1 MWEIYSIGDA
11 QFLSDVLTAVA
22 LVTGTG
28 DFLDMLRV
36 GMLLCVLLVMIQ
48 ALRSGGRSIDLG
60 QIVIAWLVYATCFAP
75 PARVAVTSVYD
86 GTVRVVG
93 NVPLGI
99 AALGSIVS
107 KVGFSTTRL
116 METAFSTPA
125 MTSQGYGA
133 ALEVLK
139 RVRVHGLSTTN
150 MGGAN
155 SPVGGSDFAQSWVN
169 YIKECTIRGIHTG
182 HVSPNALRRSANFM
196 DALRFESDVF
206 GTQVRVGAGAQNATC
221 SEAHTLLRDFTL
233 VTALPAY
240 QGVMYRVLG
249 LASAAEVDGAVSNAL
264 SALGVM
270 GVSETDFQISAL
282 LVPLYDEAVTQDYAE
297 THRAA
302 YATMVQDAVRARN
315 AQWMAQQSVFDSYVR
330 PMLTF
335 LEGFGYAA
343 LPILAVLMVM
353 GSFGIVLAGR
363 YVQMLFWIQLWMP
376 VLAIVNLYLHN
387 AVSGALDTIASGGNP
402 LTSMAGLVQSDDVL
416 TRWLAVGG
424 MVAASTPVLALF
436 LATGAISAL
445 SGVAGRLST
454 GENITPEVAGPRTVR
469 TPFGRFDFA
478 AANTWDPIAGTRTTG
493 SERVLPSF
501 GFSRESSASVES
513 ARTASQTAQE
523 AFRSV
528 LSRNF
533 AQLFQQGRQ
542 ATSGETITENE
553 NAQRGEFQNLVE
565 QRLGNVAENLSR
577 DLGISRQQALSLT
590 AAGALSSM
598 AGRRLSGE
606 VAAAATSGVTLS
618 QNQLQQA
625 STAIQAAI
633 EQSGGLTAS
642 LSSALARD
650 ISQGRSS
657 QALSQLSAGE
667 QQELSRSAERVVSTS
682 QSYQEAQR
690 NTTSSSTRENISAQD
705 AVQAILRSRPAQEML
720 QTRLTQAGLAGVAH
734 AYSRAHPELAG
745 YFGSQ
750 RGAEIYAGLRALE
763 GMTGLEN
770 RQPSN
775 LQRDLMQRSMNE
787 VLSTALGTRLQTPTG
802 ASLNEGLSDATPAAP
817 GAVVPG
823 GQAGFISRRSGVAD
837 SVTSAVDR
845 PLTPPDM
852 PNAHGN
858 NVSANVARAPQ
869 AFGSTISQVRAAEQS
884 AAAALQDRS
893 LMDRLRT
900 DLPNFFAGQGY
911 AAYRWLADGSLSS
924 LMRERAEWARG
935 QGLTEAQAELYAWRA
950 ATPTLQPME
959 SGLRAV
965 AQVMPSVGN
974 AVFGQEQNLEQRV
987 RDEAQR
993 MGMDPSNVIGLLRDA
1008 SRQDQD
1014 HAANPLGQVRLM
1026 NERRGA
1032 NAPAALS
1039 DGLRGGR

>member
-1 MWEIYSIGDA
+1 MWEIYSIGEA

-28 DFLDMLRV
+28 DFRDMIRV

-48 ALRSGGRSIDLG
+48 ALRGGGRSIDLG

-150 MGGAN
+150 MGAAN
-155 SPVGGSDFAQSWVN
+155 SPVGGSDFAQSWIN

-182 HVSPNALRRSANFM
+182 HVSPNTLRRSANFM
-196 DALRFESDVF
+196 DALRFQSDVF

-233 VTALPAY
+233 ATALPAY
-240 QGVMYRVLG
+240 QRVIYRVLG

-264 SALGVM
+264 SALGVT

-297 THRAA
+297 THRAV

-387 AVSGALDTIASGGNP
+387 AVSGALDTISSGGNP

-454 GENITPEVAGPRTVR
+454 GENVTPEVAGPRTVR

-478 AANTWDPIAGTRTTG
+478 AANNWDPIAGTRTTG

-501 GFSRESSASVES
+501 SFSRESSASVES

-523 AFRSV
+523 AFRAV

-533 AQLFQQGRQ
+533 AQMFQEGRQ
-542 ATSGETITENE
+542 ATSGETVTESE
-553 NAQRGEFQNLVE
+553 SVRRGEFQSMVE
-565 QRLGNVAENLSR
+565 QRLGSVADSIARTHGITREQALALSTR
-577 DLGISRQQALSLT
+577 AAASTAAGRPLSASAAAEASSSIGISHQQAL
-590 AAGALSSM
+590 
-598 AGRRLSGE
+598 E
-606 VAAAATSGVTLS
+606 
-618 QNQLQQA
+618 A

-633 EQSGGLTAS
+633 QQNRGLQADLT
-642 LSSALARD
+642 SALARD

-667 QQELSRSAERVVSTS
+667 QQELSRSAERVVSTN

-690 NTTSSSTRENISAQD
+690 NTTGTGTRENVAAQD

-720 QTRLTQAGLAGVAH
+720 QTRLTQAGLAGVAY
-734 AYSRAHPELAG
+734 AYSRAHPEFAG

-763 GMTGLEN
+763 GMTGLES

-775 LQRDLMQRSMNE
+775 LERDLMQRGMHE
-787 VLSTALGTRLQTPTG
+787 VLSTALGTRWQTPTG
-802 ASLNEGLSDATPAAP
+802 ASLNEGLSDAAPAAP

-823 GQAGFISRRSGVAD
+823 GQAGFTARHSGVAG
-837 SVTSAVDR
+837 SVGSSVGD
-845 PLTPPDM
+845 PLTRPDM
-852 PNAHGN
+852 RTEHGRNVDANA
-858 NVSANVARAPQ
+858 ARAPQ
-869 AFGSTISQVRAAEQS
+869 AFGSTISQVRAAEQA
-884 AAAALQDRS
+884 AAAALQDRNW
-893 LMDRLRT
+893 MERART

-911 AAYRWLADGSLSS
+911 AAYRWLADGSLSG

-950 ATPTLQPME
+950 ATPTLQRME

-965 AQVMPSVGN
+965 AEVMPSVGN
-974 AVFGQEQNLEQRV
+974 AVFGQENSLEQRV

-993 MGMDPSNVIGLLRDA
+993 MGMDPSNVIGLIRGA

-1014 HAANPLGQVRLM
+1014 HAANALGQVRLM

-1032 NAPAALS
+1032 NAPVALS
-1039 DGLRGGR
+1039 DGLRGSR